1 MAIVVISD
9 TPDMTAAQH
18 DQVAA
23 ELGLHDALPPGCL
36 SFIAGMGPDG
46 STWRD
51 LMVWERAAQAKE
63 YMDTKL
69 RPAID
74 RSGAAAVWGP
84 PVNWDAHDES
94 GHQGSR
100 VPVHGQIS
108 YLQIPAVDTTQSA
121 TFFGLVFGWQVDPP
135 QAGFEAPGLIGQWV
149 ADRQAAPDAGL
160 MPWIQV
166 DDIPATL
173 ELVRANGG
181 TVLAP
186 PSPDGPRTLATVRDP
201 GGNAIGIVQLG
212 PLAR

>member
-18 DQVAA
+18 EQVAV

-36 SFIAGMGPDG
+36 SFFAGMGPDG

-51 LMVWERAAQAKE
+51 LMVWESAAEAKE

-84 PVNWDAHDES
+84 PLNWDAHDVS
-94 GHQGSR
+94 AHRGRH
-100 VPVHGQIS
+100 VPVHGQLS
-108 YLQIPAVDTTQSA
+108 YLQIPAVDTTASPSFYGQ
-121 TFFGLVFGWQVDPP
+121 VFGWAVEPP

-149 ADRQAAPDAGL
+149 TDRPAATDAGL
-160 MPWIQV
+160 MAWIHV
-166 DDIPATL
+166 DDIAQTL

-181 TVLAP
+181 EVLEP

-212 PLAR
+212 R